1 MSIRGVLFDKDGTLI
16 DVNGTW
22 VPIYRQ
28 LLCEQFDIE
37 PGEANGM
44 MERVGYNPN
53 TEGFYAN
60 SILASGT
67 TRQLIENWWPDLD
80 EEGTLAKVR
89 MIDVDYAPL
98 SKSLLKPLMP
108 LAPLLKELKEMKL
121 HVGLATNDSHYSAC
135 NHLNHLGVFD
145 LFDEVIAADTVAV
158 PKPSGDMIRK
168 FASTV
173 GLKPSEIAMV
183 GDNSHDIEEAR
194 NGGAGLAI
202 AVLSGNASHEDIAH
216 HADYTLESIAALP
229 TLLRSLSHVL

>member
-16 DVNGTW
+16 DVDGTW

-28 LLCEQFDIE
+28 MLCEQFGIA
-37 PGEANGM
+37 PAEANGM
-44 MERVGYNPN
+44 MERVGYDPD
-53 TEGFYAN
+53 TDGFHAN

-67 TRQLIENWWPDLD
+67 TRQLIDYWWPDLSD
-80 EEGTLAKVR
+80 EESDAKVR

-108 LAPLLKELKEMKL
+108 LVPLLNELKTMKL
-121 HVGLATNDSHYSAC
+121 HVGLATNDSHYSAV
-135 NHLNHLGVFD
+135 NHLSHLGIIE
-145 LFDEVIAADTVAV
+145 LFDEVIAADTVAT

-168 FASTV
+168 FAGSFN
-173 GLKPSEIAMV
+173 LKPSEIAMV
-183 GDNSHDIEEAR
+183 GDNPHDIEEAR

-216 HADYTLESIAALP
+216 HADYTLESVAALP
-229 TLLRSLSHVL
+229 ALLRSL

>member
-1 MSIRGVLFDKDGTLI
+1 MAIRGILFDKDGTLI

-28 LLCEQFDIE
+28 MLCEQFDIS
-37 PGEANGM
+37 PAAANTLM
-44 MERVGYNPN
+44 QQVGYDPVND
-53 TEGFYAN
+53 TFIAN

-67 TRQLIENWWPDLD
+67 TRQLVENWWPDLD
-80 EEGTLAKVR
+80 EAGIQEKLR

-108 LAPLLKELKEMKL
+108 LVPLLKELKAMNY
-121 HVGLATNDSHYSAC
+121 HVGVATNDSHYSAV
-135 NHLNHLGVFD
+135 NHMGHLGVLD

-168 FASTV
+168 FAASM

-183 GDNSHDIEEAR
+183 GDNSHDMDEAR

-202 AVLSGNASHEDIAH
+202 AVLSGNAAHDEIAH
-216 HADYTLESIAALP
+216 LADHTLDSIAGLP
-229 TLLRSLSHVL
+229 ALLRSL